1 MEDHVCFYCMMPV
14 EEGKNCPNCGHA
26 SDPYTPA
33 VYHLPLGT
41 VLKERYLIGRVLGEG
56 GFGITYI
63 GYDLR
68 LKMRVAVKEY
78 FPKDKANRISKD
90 DLSISCHAGSAAG
103 RFEEGREQF
112 LQEALILAKMDK
124 QSVIVGVRDFFEENN
139 TAYIV
144 MEYVDGT
151 TFKDLTERGGGHIP
165 PAELMKMMEPLFSAL
180 GDMHAKGLIHRD
192 ISPENLMLENGE
204 IRLLDFGCAR
214 ESQNGDSTLTVTM
227 KQGYAPVEQYQNKG
241 QGPWTDVYALSA
253 TIYFCLTGIKPPQS
267 VDRLVED
274 ELIPPRKLG
283 VKLTERQE
291 RAILHGMDVR
301 PRRRF
306 QSVGELHDALY
317 GNGGVRPSR
326 SASPDAARKEKKTDP
341 PEEKKGR
348 KTTGKYV
355 RIAAYTGALVLVA
368 LLAVRLSKPETDIS
382 EPEHTAGSD
391 QSALLDHG
399 EHPDVSRELSE
410 EELRAALANDNI
422 PEVVIPA
429 GSHLEILSG
438 SLEIGKPLLIEPG
451 AELYTFQPITVI
463 GGGRIR
469 VEGAWEYRAPVR
481 AAGGGGLE
489 VGTEGGMRG
498 QTLVWLDS
506 AGDLTVAEGGSAPI
520 PGKNGNDAPNRLLIF
535 DEEAL
540 FKDAIHVTTLEEYDR
555 CRLGNVPVVIDADIC
570 LTEYNRCHT
579 VPVLISEGVNVT
591 VPVSGEAYC
600 SWDVNGTL
608 LVNRGTIHGRVVAGD
623 WKENGIDSD
632 WKIVNYGTIDG
643 GFWSVTDSGMMVNLG
658 TLRGDGNST
667 GGFYNLGLFT
677 PSDYQIRQGPVC
689 NAGRVLVGDGSK
701 GRLVLNR
708 ISHGFGNS
716 GSLEIGAAGELYN
729 YGTIQNYGH
738 LVTTDASASLWNAG
752 LLCNAAASSA
762 VDMHPESLLGN
773 SGVLQYGEDTVMR
786 LSDNRL
792 NGGSVI
798 NFRWGGDEARTVC
811 TESELRIALID
822 HTCKRIAIDGCDIA
836 VEDDLTVTKGLTIT
850 SSGSLTM
857 SGNDLSVS
865 GDGAFLFGNVDLGGG
880 TLTLLSG
887 ASAVGEPFNCG
898 GLTIRD
904 PRSGLVTTGSFSP
917 NPGAEVELSNG
928 GSLIAL
934 ESLKLE
940 KSVLSVGQ
948 WSTLRPCAGFW
959 LEGCEVE
966 IAREG
971 ELRPTCAGYYFDSK
985 TTVVNHG
992 FFREEETWYDQSR
1005 ELACGLKNYGWIE
1018 LRSGARVS
1026 GDLEN
1031 QGTVQFSGGMTLSG
1045 VMDNLGRVFAVNGEM
1060 EKESGGTFTGHP
1072 VEYRDVWT
1080 VPELE

>member
-1 MEDHVCFYCMMPV
+1 MEDHFCFYCMMPA
-14 EEGKNCPNCGHA
+14 EEGKDCPNCGHA
-26 SDPYTPA
+26 AEPYTPA
-33 VYHLPLGT
+33 VYQLPAGT
-41 VLKERYLIGRVLGEG
+41 VLKERYLIGRALGEG

-63 GYDLR
+63 GCDLH

-90 DLSISCHAGSAAG
+90 SLSISHYVGSAAE
-103 RFEEGREQF
+103 RFEEGKRQF
-112 LQEALILAKMDK
+112 LREALTLAKMDK

-151 TFKDLTERGGGHIP
+151 TFKDLTESRGGRIP
-165 PAELMKMMEPLFSAL
+165 PEELIGMMEPLFSAL

-214 ESQNGDSTLTVTM
+214 ESQSGDSTLTVTM

-283 VKLTERQE
+283 VRLTERQE
-291 RAILHGMDVR
+291 WAILHGMNIR

-317 GNGGVRPSR
+317 GNGRPSR
-326 SASPDAARKEKKTDP
+326 AASPEAAGKEERTADP
-341 PEEKKGR
+341 PGEEKPGKGR
-348 KTTGKYV
+348 GKYV
-355 RIAAYTGALVLVA
+355 RVAAYTAAALILIT
-368 LLAVRLSKPETDIS
+368 LLAVRIFKPAADIS
-382 EPEHTAGSD
+382 EPEHIAGSD
-391 QSALLDHG
+391 PSST
-399 EHPDVSRELSE
+399 PDREESLGASRELTE
-410 EELRAALANDNI
+410 EDLRAALTDESI

-438 SLEIGKPLLIEPG
+438 PLEIAKPLRIEPG
-451 AELYTFQPITVI
+451 AEMHTFQPVTVI

-469 VEGAWEYRAPVR
+469 VEGIWEYRAPVR
-481 AAGGGGLE
+481 AAGGGSME
-489 VGTEGGMRG
+489 IGTEGSMNGSA
-498 QTLVWLDS
+498 LVWLDS
-506 AGDLTVAEGGSAPI
+506 VECLTAAEGAAAPI
-520 PGKNGNDAPNRLLIF
+520 PGGNGDTAPNQLLIF
-535 DEEAL
+535 DEEAM
-540 FKDAIHVTTLEEYDR
+540 FKDAVHVTTLEEYDR
-555 CRLGNVPVVIDADIC
+555 FRFGNVPIVIDADIS
-570 LTEYNRCHT
+570 LTDYNRCHT
-579 VPVLISEGVNVT
+579 VPVLISEGVCVT
-591 VPVSGEAYC
+591 APVSGETYC

-608 LVNRGTIHGRVVAGD
+608 LVNRGTVRGRVVAGD
-623 WKENGIDSD
+623 WKEDGVDSD
-632 WKIVNYGTIDG
+632 WRIVNYGTIDG
-643 GFWSVTDSGMMVNLG
+643 GFWSVTDSGIMVNLG

-667 GGFYNLGLFT
+667 GGLYNLGLFS

-689 NAGRVLVGDGSK
+689 NAGRVSVGDGSK

-708 ISHGFGNS
+708 IVHGFGNS

-729 YGTIQNYGH
+729 YGSLQNYGR
-738 LVTTDASASLWNAG
+738 LVTTDAAAKLWNAG
-752 LLCNAAASSA
+752 LLYSAASGV
-762 VDMHPESLLGN
+762 VDMDPKSLLGN
-773 SGVLQYGEDTVMR
+773 SGVLQYGENTVIR

-798 NFRWGGDEARTVC
+798 DFRWGDDGTRVVH

-822 HTCKRIAIDGCDIA
+822 QACERIAIEGSDIA
-836 VEDDLTVTKGLTIT
+836 VDGDLTVTKGLIVAP
-850 SSGSLTM
+850 SGRLAM
-857 SGNDLSVS
+857 SGKNLSLS
-865 GDGAFLFGNVDLGGG
+865 GDGAFLLGNVDLGGG

-887 ASAVGEPFNCG
+887 AGAVGDPANCG
-898 GLTIRD
+898 GLVIRD
-904 PRSGLVTTGSFSP
+904 PRSKLVTTGTFSP
-917 NPGAEVELSNG
+917 NAGAEVALSNG

-934 ESLKLE
+934 GSLELE
-940 KSVLSVGQ
+940 KSALSVGR

-959 LEGCEVE
+959 LEDCEVE

-971 ELRPTCAGYYFDSK
+971 AILPTCAGYYFDSG
-985 TTVVNHG
+985 TIVVNHG
-992 FFREEETWYDQSR
+992 FFREEETWYDQGR
-1005 ELACGLKNYGWIE
+1005 ELACGLTNYGWVE
-1018 LRSGARVS
+1018 LRGGACVS
-1026 GDLEN
+1026 GNLEN
-1031 QGTVQFSGGMTLSG
+1031 HGTVQFSTGITLSG
-1045 VMDNLGRVFAVNGEM
+1045 VLDNLGSVLAVNGEI
-1060 EKESGGTFTGHP
+1060 EKVSGGKFTGHP
-1072 VEYRDVWT
+1072 PEHRGVWT